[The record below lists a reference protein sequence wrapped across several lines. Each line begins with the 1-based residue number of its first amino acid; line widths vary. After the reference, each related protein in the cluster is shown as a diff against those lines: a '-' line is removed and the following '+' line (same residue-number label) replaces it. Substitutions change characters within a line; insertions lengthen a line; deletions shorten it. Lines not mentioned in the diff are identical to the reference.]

1 MNADSSSELYTDST
15 GIDLE
20 KFLIDSLQSKDRL
33 FLLNIEKDVISFIKS
48 PDRESYQFE
57 RMNTYHRMLVH
68 RVAAFFGLDHN
79 VDKATESVIVTKTK
93 NTRLP
98 ELKFDDVQVVRV
110 EGAEP
115 VPEHLPKKLLKRSD
129 FSGSSLDKS
138 PDRIREGSGLK
149 GSKSSSYEE
158 RHEKY
163 VETRARIFAS
173 KKGQNSSGSEELS
186 TSNANICGDGLC
198 AGESG
203 ATGNSSQDDVSR
215 GDKPWSS
222 VDSDPPSSGHVCP
235 PSSGHVCPP
244 SSGHVCPPKGPRNVS
259 NNGNRLLVPGVKK
272 AKSFEEQRVCQGSG
286 SKPALSQT
294 KAASLNETSSGVV
307 CDPQRG
313 HSSRDPWHHPSYHP
327 SSSSSY
333 HPSSSSSYQPSSS
346 SYQPSSSS
354 YQPSSS
360 SYQPSSSSYQPSSS
374 SYQPRFNARNPNTG
388 YWNSRG
394 DGGPRPRG
402 AAYRPRGPH
411 PGHQPWP
418 TQPHDGRQVV
428 FVGGPPHLSESR
440 FLLLLER
447 SRTDILVFRS
457 SIHEGPKSSPGRNDT
472 SSSGQYSRKWTIHFG
487 STTSKLYQI

>member
-48 PDRESYQFE
+48 PDRDSHQFE

-163 VETRARIFAS
+163 VETRARIFAE

-186 TSNANICGDGLC
+186 SNANICGDSLGT
-198 AGESG
+198 GESG

-215 GDKPWSS
+215 GDKAWSS
-222 VDSDPPSSGHVCP
+222 VESDPPMYPLKGGLRNSS
-235 PSSGHVCPP
+235 S
-244 SSGHVCPPKGPRNVS
+244 
-259 NNGNRLLVPGVKK
+259 NRLLVPGVKK
-272 AKSFEEQRVCQGSG
+272 ARSFEEQRMSQGSI
-286 SKPALSQT
+286 SKPTLSQT
-294 KAASLNETSSGVV
+294 KAASLNETSSGVI
-307 CDPQRG
+307 CDHQKG
-313 HSSRDPWHHPSYHP
+313 HTSRDPKTLSGYHPSSSSYHP
-327 SSSSSY
+327 SSSYHQSSSSSSY
-333 HPSSSSSYQPSSS
+333 HPSS
-346 SYQPSSSS
+346 
-354 YQPSSS
+354 
-360 SYQPSSSSYQPSSS
+360 SSS

-394 DGGPRPRG
+394 DGPRPRG

-418 TQPHDGRQVV
+418 TQPHDGRQLV
-428 FVGGPPHLSESR
+428 FMGGPPHLSESW

-447 SRTDILVFRS
+447 SRTDILLFLDPRFMKDQSHHQGEMILHQVANIR
-457 SIHEGPKSSPGRNDT
+457 G
-472 SSSGQYSRKWTIHFG
+472 SGQSASDQQQVSCIKIG
-487 STTSKLYQI
+487 VNVSKLI